1 MAYLEGHGYSGDGDF
16 ESDHG
21 EPDRDFSAITAFA
34 VLCSTLVILLGS
46 VLLSTD
52 DDRTPWTSGSAVLVI
67 GLVAVASAAALTYRS
82 IRGRGGTTADAGV
95 GTATVLLATPVAT
108 AGGYVVLAVLGVS

>member
-21 EPDRDFSAITAFA
+21 ERDDDFSAIAGFA
-34 VLCSTLVILLGS
+34 ILCSTLVILLSS

-52 DDRTPWTSGSAVLVI
+52 DDRTPWTSGSAVLVV
-67 GLVAVASAAALTYRS
+67 GLAAVASAAALTYRS
-82 IRGRGGTTADAGV
+82 IRRRGGTTTDAGV
-95 GTATVLLATPVAT
+95 GIATVLLATPVAT
-108 AGGYVVLAVLGVS
+108 AGGYVVLAILGIT